1 MKTLVVVAHP
11 NPASFNIN
19 GIVATVLEELKNK
32 QHEVIVRDLYAMN
45 FNPVL
50 SGADFGAFATG
61 SVPADI
67 QTERDHV
74 SWATNIV
81 LVYPVW
87 WIGRP
92 AMMQGYFDRIL
103 GFNFAFTVDQNGAR
117 GLLKNEKALVINTAG
132 SPEFVYDG
140 WPDSKNLVSR
150 PVTEGVLGYCGISN
164 VKQMTFFGLPSSTD
178 EQREKMLAD
187 VKTEIASL

>member
-11 NPASFNIN
+11 NPASFNKN
-19 GIVATVLEELKNK
+19 GIVETVVSELKIKN
-32 QHEVIVRDLYAMN
+32 HEVIVRDLYELN

-50 SGADFGAFATG
+50 SGIDFAAFAEGKT
-61 SVPADI
+61 PADI
-67 QTERDHV
+67 QTERDYI

-92 AMMQGYFDRIL
+92 AIMQGYFDRVL
-103 GFNFAFTVDQNGAR
+103 GFNFAFTVDENGAR

-132 SPEFVYDG
+132 TPEFIYDA
-140 WPDSKNLVSR
+140 WPDSKSLISR
-150 PVTEGVLGYCGISN
+150 PVAEGVLGYCGITN
-164 VKQMTFFGLPSSTD
+164 VKQMTFFGIAGSTD
-178 EQREKMLAD
+178 EQRAQILSEIKS
-187 VKTEIASL
+187 EIAAL